1 MNRCMGFFFLLPR
14 GVCLQLQSLE
24 EAKNPAGNV
33 LHLIQTCLGTTS
45 LKKIRRVGQ
54 TISLRARIVSFSFRN
69 SFSLVSNA
77 LKLLTQRRCGEM
89 ADATDL
95 KSVGLKRP
103 VPVRVRPSAVF
114 LNCPPMRV
122 NFLRIA
128 DLRIEDRH
136 QPVTDMSAELERPL
150 FIPIM
155 LGTARRGRR
164 TEHAARFVF
173 EQTKKRADIETELID
188 VCELPIRLDDAG
200 GHMKDPKFSATI
212 KRSYGLSI

>member
-45 LKKIRRVGQ
+45 LKKIRPVGQ

-77 LKLLTQRRCGEM
+77 LKLVTQRRCGEM

-103 VPVRVRPSAVF
+103 VPVRVRPSAPLKCGITKENRSKLW
-114 LNCPPMRV
+114 LNR
-122 NFLRIA
+122 LR
-128 DLRIEDRH
+128 
-136 QPVTDMSAELERPL
+136 T
-150 FIPIM
+150 IPKQN
-155 LGTARRGRR
+155 A
-164 TEHAARFVF
+164 
-173 EQTKKRADIETELID
+173 
-188 VCELPIRLDDAG
+188 
-200 GHMKDPKFSATI
+200 S
-212 KRSYGLSI
+212 KRSLFDKHSTSDRLSSVHSKRNCSPVIASANCN

>member
-1 MNRCMGFFFLLPR
+1 MSRGREPKADEYQRDEKRQNCRFELNKWIHGFSFLFPR
-14 GVCLQLQSLE
+14 QIDSAIRGSGRGE
-24 EAKNPAGNV
+24 EPPRGNV

-54 TISLRARIVSFSFRN
+54 TISLRARIGSFSFRN

-128 DLRIEDRH
+128 DCGL
-136 QPVTDMSAELERPL
+136 T
-150 FIPIM
+150 
-155 LGTARRGRR
+155 
-164 TEHAARFVF
+164 
-173 EQTKKRADIETELID
+173 ID
-188 VCELPIRLDDAG
+188 TNP
-200 GHMKDPKFSATI
+200 
-212 KRSYGLSI
+212 